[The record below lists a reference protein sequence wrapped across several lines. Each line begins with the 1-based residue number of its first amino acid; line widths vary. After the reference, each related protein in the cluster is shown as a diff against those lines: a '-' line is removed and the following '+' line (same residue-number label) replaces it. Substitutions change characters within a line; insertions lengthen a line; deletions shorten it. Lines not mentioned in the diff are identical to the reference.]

1 MERPNTWTV
10 TPKDERPT
18 RLDFTCLS
26 GKIIKETGPHN
37 SLKQL
42 YSKYVLEDD
51 GDQKKFSDCCAGT
64 VSENHKVDLTTD

>member
-10 TPKDERPT
+10 EPEDERPT
-18 RLDFTCLS
+18 SIDFTCLA

-42 YSKYVLEDD
+42 YSKYVSNDE
-51 GDQKKFSDCCAGT
+51 GNPKKFSDCCAGT
-64 VSENHKVDLTTD
+64 LPENHKVVLTTD

>member
-1 MERPNTWTV
+1 MERPDTWTA

-18 RLDFTCLS
+18 RLDFTCLA

-51 GDQKKFSDCCAGT
+51 GNQKKFSDCCAGT
-64 VSENHKVDLTTD
+64 ISENHKVDLTTD

>member
-1 MERPNTWTV
+1 MERPDTWAV

-18 RLDFTCLS
+18 RLDFTCLA

-51 GDQKKFSDCCAGT
+51 GNQKKFSDCCAGT
-64 VSENHKVDLTTD
+64 ISENHKVDLTTD

>member
-1 MERPNTWTV
+1 MERKDTWV
-10 TPKDERPT
+10 YNPDDERPT
-18 RLDFTCLS
+18 RLDFTCLA

-51 GDQKKFSDCCAGT
+51 GNQKKFSDCCAGT
-64 VSENHKVDLTTD
+64 VPENHKADLTID

>member
-1 MERPNTWTV
+1 MERPDTWTV

-18 RLDFTCLS
+18 RLDFTCLA

-51 GDQKKFSDCCAGT
+51 GNQKKFSGCCAGT
-64 VSENHKVDLTTD
+64 ISENHKVDLTTD